1 MASTC
6 IANQGG
12 WSELANSYSTTS
24 ICMNLL
30 DSGNQ
35 GYSIFQTHDDISATG
50 MQTGHLSLSCILVR
64 IKWMCYEHARVSAA
78 FEQVYEYT
86 LSTKDRS
93 LGSRIVQTQ
102 IAHSPFILNH
112 DVYLSKWQSMY
123 SSPNAEGA
131 SFAALHTTML
141 ILKA

>member
-50 MQTGHLSLSCILVR
+50 MQTAYLSLSCILVR
-64 IKWMCYEHARVSAA
+64 IKWMVHAHGVSAT
-78 FEQVYEYT
+78 FEQGGAWIHSEHKGLQSGLANSADPDSVT
-86 LSTKDRS
+86 LFHIRS
-93 LGSRIVQTQ
+93 
-102 IAHSPFILNH
+102 
-112 DVYLSKWQSMY
+112 
-123 SSPNAEGA
+123 
-131 SFAALHTTML
+131 
-141 ILKA
+141 